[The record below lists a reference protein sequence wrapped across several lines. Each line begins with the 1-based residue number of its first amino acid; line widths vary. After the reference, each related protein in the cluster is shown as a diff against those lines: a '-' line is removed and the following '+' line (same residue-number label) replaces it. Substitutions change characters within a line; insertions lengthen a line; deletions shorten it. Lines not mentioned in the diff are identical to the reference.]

1 MLLNGL
7 TILLL
12 VIVSGVF
19 LGACSL
25 AVAMLREHG
34 DLA

>member
-7 TILLL
+7 TLLL
-12 VIVSGVF
+12 FVLLSGVF

-25 AVAMLREHG
+25 AAAMLREHG